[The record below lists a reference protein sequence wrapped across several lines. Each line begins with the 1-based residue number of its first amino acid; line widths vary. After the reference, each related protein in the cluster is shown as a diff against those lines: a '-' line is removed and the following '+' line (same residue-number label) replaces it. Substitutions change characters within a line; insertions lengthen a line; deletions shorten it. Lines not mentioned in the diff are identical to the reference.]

1 MKKLMLVFLVCLM
14 PLSGQDSLYVK
25 LHNQFVTH
33 AVLETLDLA
42 TTLVLLNN
50 GGVEGNPR
58 IQPHV
63 NNLKML
69 VGIKV
74 VVVGV
79 VYLSTQLWKHPDD
92 KKYASWGMA
101 LSNLMYTGIVA
112 NNINVMG
119 KLSVRDN

>member
-1 MKKLMLVFLVCLM
+1 
-14 PLSGQDSLYVK
+14 
-25 LHNQFVTH
+25 
-33 AVLETLDLA
+33 